1 MRFWHDQLFVK
12 PPHHG
17 GAVAWHQDYS
27 YWTRT
32 EPMAHLTCWIPLDD
46 ANEENGCPWYVP
58 GSQRW
63 RLVPKTGLAGDMRAI
78 DSVLTP
84 EERRE
89 FQPVPAVLRKG
100 HASFHHPLT
109 VHGSY
114 GNRSSSWR
122 RGVAL
127 NFCRD
132 GTRSA
137 SDEPLLAGVPPIPKG
152 EKLDG
157 RFFPLLYSG
166 LTPGSDSR

>member
-1 MRFWHDQLFVK
+1 M
-12 PPHHG
+12 G
-17 GAVAWHQDYS
+17 
-27 YWTRT
+27 
-32 EPMAHLTCWIPLDD
+32 HLTCWIPLDD

-58 GSQRW
+58 GSHLW

-84 EERRE
+84 EERRD
-89 FQPVPAVLRKG
+89 FRPVPAVLRKG

-166 LTPGSDSR
+166 ITRV